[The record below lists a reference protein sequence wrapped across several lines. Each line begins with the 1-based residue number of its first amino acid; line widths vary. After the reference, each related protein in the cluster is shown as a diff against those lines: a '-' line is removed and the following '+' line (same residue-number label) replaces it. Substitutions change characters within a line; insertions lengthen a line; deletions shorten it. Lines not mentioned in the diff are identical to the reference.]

1 MRFRGT
7 CSLVILFVAIAGYVY
22 FVEIRG
28 EADRTKV
35 KADESK
41 VFLFDK
47 DDVSSIYLKNYD
59 NTFLLEL
66 GPSGWEM
73 KEPLETGGD
82 DGVVDLILTTL
93 VNSRIER
100 TVIDSATELAP
111 FGLDKPLVALSI
123 ATDAVHYDTLYM
135 GGHNP
140 TRSFVYSRLS
150 GQNKVF
156 MVPAVLFNNT
166 SKKLL
171 ALRDK
176 SVLNFSKDEITRVL
190 LTRED
195 DALLF
200 ERDGD
205 SWDIS
210 EPVSVRGDK
219 GKIERVINGL
229 SNLKAIEVASE
240 DGEDLHRYGLDPPWG
255 RVDLFSGDD
264 VKVESLILG
273 NARANGNLYVKDVSR
288 THVFVV
294 PPQTIRL
301 ITDDLEVFRDRR
313 VLQFDR
319 DDVTGIT
326 LTYPGRIVTCEKDAE
341 GKWYF
346 HGGEEAVR
354 RPADDSRIDALLSDL
369 FDLRV
374 EEFVGEKGSS
384 LAPYGLDDPAA
395 LVGLVGE
402 GGELAGLVAGRTG
415 EDGTYLYAMNRSEDW
430 VYTVRSELLDSIV
443 LSADELEEGK
453 KESPD
458 IQ

>member
-28 EADRTKV
+28 GAERTKV
-35 KADESK
+35 KANESK
-41 VFLFDK
+41 IFLFDK
-47 DDVSSIYLKNYD
+47 DDVNSVYLKNYD

-73 KEPLETGGD
+73 KEPVETGGD
-82 DGVVDLILTTL
+82 DGLVDLILTSL
-93 VNSRIER
+93 ENSRIEK
-100 TVIDSATELAP
+100 TVIDSASDLAP
-111 FGLDKPLVALSI
+111 FGLDKPLIALSI
-123 ATDAVHYDTLYM
+123 ATDGTWRDTLYM

-156 MVPAVLFNNT
+156 IVPAVLFNNT

-171 ALRDK
+171 ALRNK
-176 SVLNFSKDEITRVL
+176 SVLDFSKDEITRVL

-210 EPVSVRGDK
+210 EPISVRGDK
-219 GKIERVINGL
+219 GRIERVINGL
-229 SNLKAIEVASE
+229 SNLKAIEVVSE

-255 RVDLFSGDD
+255 RVDLFSGDKM
-264 VKVESLILG
+264 KVESLILG
-273 NARANGNLYVKDVSR
+273 NARASGNLYVKDVSR
-288 THVFVV
+288 KPVFVV

-301 ITDDLEVFRDRR
+301 ITDDLEAFRDGR
-313 VLQFDR
+313 VLLFDR
-319 DDVTGIT
+319 VDVTGIT
-326 LTYPGRIVTCEKDAE
+326 LTYPGRSITCEMDAE

-346 HGGEEAVR
+346 HSGEETAR
-354 RPADDSRIDALLSDL
+354 LPADDSRIDALLSDL

-374 EEFVGEKGSS
+374 EEFVGEAGSS
-384 LAPYGLDDPAA
+384 PAAYGLDDPAA
-395 LVGLVGE
+395 LVRLTGE
-402 GGELAGLVAGRTG
+402 GGELAGLAAGRTG
-415 EDGTYLYAMNRSEDW
+415 EDGTYLYVMNSSEDW
-430 VYTVRSELLDSIV
+430 VYTVRSELLDNIV
-443 LSADELEEGK
+443 LGANELEEDK
-453 KESPD
+453 KESLD